1 MNKKYLI
8 TNIILIAI
16 LMPINIISIYLI
28 NRYEFPFDEISIILL
43 IQLFTFGIYI
53 FQIILMLVISIKS
66 RLQGGILALAIIL
79 SWIYGFI
86 QIKYLLS
93 YLGGNWNMVGL
104 SISIL
109 IYIGLNIILIKKILN
124 YNQI

>member
-16 LMPINIISIYLI
+16 LMPINIITIYLI
-28 NRYEFPFDEISIILL
+28 NRYEFAFNEINIMLL

-53 FQIILMLVISIKS
+53 FQIIFTLVTSVKNK
-66 RLQGGILALAIIL
+66 LQGGVLALAIIL
-79 SWIYGFI
+79 SWTYGFV

-104 SISIL
+104 LISIL
-109 IYIGLNIILIKKILN
+109 IYIGLNIILIKKL
-124 YNQI
+124 

>member
-28 NRYEFPFDEISIILL
+28 NRYEFAFNEINIMLL
-43 IQLFTFGIYI
+43 IQLFTLGIYI
-53 FQIILMLVISIKS
+53 FQIIFTLVTSVKNK
-66 RLQGGILALAIIL
+66 LQGGVLALAIIL
-79 SWIYGFI
+79 SWTYGFV

-104 SISIL
+104 LISIL
-109 IYIGLNIILIKKILN
+109 IYIGLNTILIKKILN